1 MGFVQWYLVKEM
13 SFGMKNMRY
22 ENKKASTKD
31 AFIERYLNLIIMFS
45 RRILLRQTHPMNHFH
60 R

>member
-1 MGFVQWYLVKEM
+1 
-13 SFGMKNMRY
+13 MRY

-31 AFIERYLNLIIMFS
+31 AFIERNLNLIIVFS

-60 R
+60 Q